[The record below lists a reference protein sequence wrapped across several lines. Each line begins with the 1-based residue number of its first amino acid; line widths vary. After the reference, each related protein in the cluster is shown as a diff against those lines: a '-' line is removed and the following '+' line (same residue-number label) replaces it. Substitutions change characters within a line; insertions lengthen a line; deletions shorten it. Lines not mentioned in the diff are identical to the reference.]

1 MAENDGILTLTGS
14 EDDNDRR
21 EFTRVSACIPFSCRV
36 IADMDA
42 CYLKSRTVSD
52 PYLTDFSI
60 MPNVEDQMY
69 GEWLKLINAKLDEII
84 KMMTL
89 QREGFSTLPFTK
101 VNISGNG
108 MSFSLPEPFVKG
120 STIEARVVLTTINTI
135 ALFLYGEVVTVEPMD
150 KGYNIGFRF
159 INMDDVVRNE
169 IIRFVFERER
179 EMIRERRGT

>member
-1 MAENDGILTLTGS
+1 MAENDGILTLTGNQ
-14 EDDNDRR
+14 DDRR
-21 EFTRVSACIPFSCRV
+21 EFTRVSACIPFSCREV
-36 IADMDA
+36 PDTDA
-42 CYLKSRTVSD
+42 SYLKSRTLND

-60 MPNVEDQMY
+60 MPNMEDQMY

-108 MSFSLPEPFVKG
+108 MSFFSPEPFVKG
-120 STIEARVVLTTINTI
+120 STVEARVVLTIINTV
-135 ALFLYGEVVTVEPMD
+135 ALFLYGEVVTVEAVD
-150 KGYNIGFRF
+150 KGCMIGFQF

-179 EMIRERRGT
+179 EMIRERKGA